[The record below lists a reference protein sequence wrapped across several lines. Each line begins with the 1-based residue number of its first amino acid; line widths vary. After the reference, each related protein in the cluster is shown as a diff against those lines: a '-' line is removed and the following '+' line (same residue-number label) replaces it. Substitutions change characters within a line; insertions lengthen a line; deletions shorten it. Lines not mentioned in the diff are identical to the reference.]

1 MPILSKNLEFLAYSM
16 KKTEKIRIFWRFF
29 EKNRIS
35 CIFQENPR
43 ISQHFFVETVNCSV
57 FSEKK
62 SKIFGIFHRK
72 TEFFLAF
79 FEKKLNFSW
88 KNTKILIKNPNFSEF
103 FGENPFLWEKHEFFE
118 KKIQFS
124 IQISNF
130 SAFLG
135 ATFSLVRKDIQGN
148 VDKVR
153 VRFEKDQEGQ
163 KYLQQLIDAD
173 LAEHG
178 GKFGIATEG
187 LLWLKRGLQFMLEL
201 LTEMVTAY
209 NSGLPRDKTEDL
221 SGAVATA
228 YGKSLKRHH
237 GFIAKQAF
245 KVVTMAVPYRR
256 QILKA
261 VALGQEGLDDVCI
274 HHIQCHLDNFRLNVK
289 TLVDYYIEKKLD
301 TPDV

>member
-1 MPILSKNLEFLAYSM
+1 MHFSRWN
-16 KKTEKIRIFWRFF
+16 RFF
-29 EKNRIS
+29 SRILNFARGAVAS
-35 CIFQENPR
+35 R
-43 ISQHFFVETVNCSV
+43 LD
-57 FSEKK
+57 FS
-62 SKIFGIFHRK
+62 
-72 TEFFLAF
+72 L
-79 FEKKLNFSW
+79 FSW
-88 KNTKILIKNPNFSEF
+88 KNATFSEIF
-103 FGENPFLWEKHEFFE
+103 YKYHEKPDFLAFLWEKHEFFE

>member
-1 MPILSKNLEFLAYSM
+1 MTSSSPVVAVEPNDVADSPGHETYFAKPE
-16 KKTEKIRIFWRFF
+16 
-29 EKNRIS
+29 
-35 CIFQENPR
+35 
-43 ISQHFFVETVNCSV
+43 HFFPHLTDDG
-57 FSEKK
+57 
-62 SKIFGIFHRK
+62 KIPTAQFLSACQGIADFV
-72 TEFFLAF
+72 
-79 FEKKLNFSW
+79 S
-88 KNTKILIKNPNFSEF
+88 
-103 FGENPFLWEKHEFFE
+103 
-118 KKIQFS
+118 
-124 IQISNF
+124 
-130 SAFLG
+130 FLG